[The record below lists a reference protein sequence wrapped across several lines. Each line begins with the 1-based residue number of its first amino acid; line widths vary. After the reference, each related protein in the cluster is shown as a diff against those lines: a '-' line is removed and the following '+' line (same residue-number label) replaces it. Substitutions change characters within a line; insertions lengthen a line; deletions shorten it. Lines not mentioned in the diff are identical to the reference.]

1 MNSWRVDDK
10 LALNGETDWSDLLAN
25 AIPLILSHIFCLS
38 FVCHYQLRPKIANS
52 KNNTKHTHTLVLKG
66 YSVCCAVVRVPASNV
81 SKHYCE

>member
-25 AIPLILSHIFCLS
+25 AIPLISSHIFCLS

-52 KNNTKHTHTLVLKG
+52 KNNTKHTHICSERLQ
-66 YSVCCAVVRVPASNV
+66 CCAVVRVPASNV